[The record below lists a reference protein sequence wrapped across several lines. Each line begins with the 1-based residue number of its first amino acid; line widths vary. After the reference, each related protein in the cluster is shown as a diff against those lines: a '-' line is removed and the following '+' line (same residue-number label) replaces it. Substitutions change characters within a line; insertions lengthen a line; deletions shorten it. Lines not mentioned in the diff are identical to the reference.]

1 MVDFEIPLKYGMRT
15 PMTSTLFGKTFRVV
29 ENPHEQDAAIELIEG
44 EFKGL
49 VYQYGKVGFED
60 GKPNINFERTIRR
73 LPDSGEELDNLLN
86 NNDLNNLMGNI
97 LVEIMQEQIQKEE
110 GNDNTISDTDT

>member
-1 MVDFEIPLKYGMRT
+1 MK
-15 PMTSTLFGKTFRVV
+15 STLFGKTFRVV

-44 EFKGL
+44 DFKGL

-97 LVEIMQEQIQKEE
+97 LVEIMQEQMQKEE
-110 GNDNTISDTDT
+110 KDG

>member
-1 MVDFEIPLKYGMRT
+1 MRIL
-15 PMTSTLFGKTFRVV
+15 MKSTLFGKTYRVV

-49 VYQYGKVGFED
+49 VYQYGKVGFEE
-60 GKPNINFERTIRR
+60 GKPNINFQRTIRR

-86 NNDLNNLMGNI
+86 NNDLNNLMGDI
-97 LVEIMQEQIQKEE
+97 LVEIMQEQMKREK
-110 GNDNTISDTDT
+110 NDTISDIDE

>member
-1 MVDFEIPLKYGMRT
+1 
-15 PMTSTLFGKTFRVV
+15 MTSTLFGKTFRVV
-29 ENPHEQDAAIELIEG
+29 ENPHEQDAAIEIIEG
-44 EFKGL
+44 DFKGL

-110 GNDNTISDTDT
+110 KDV

>member
-1 MVDFEIPLKYGMRT
+1 MK
-15 PMTSTLFGKTFRVV
+15 STLFGKIYRVV
-29 ENPHEQDAAIELIEG
+29 ENPHEQDAAIEIIDG

-86 NNDLNNLMGNI
+86 NNDLNKVMGDI
-97 LVEIMQEQIQKEE
+97 LVEIMQEQMKKEE
-110 GNDNTISDTDT
+110 ENDNTISDTDT

>member
-1 MVDFEIPLKYGMRT
+1 
-15 PMTSTLFGKTFRVV
+15 MTSTLFGKTFRVV

>member
-1 MVDFEIPLKYGMRT
+1 HLKYGMRIL
-15 PMTSTLFGKTFRVV
+15 MKSTLFGKIYRVV
-29 ENPHEQDAAIELIEG
+29 ENPHEQDAAIEIIDG

-49 VYQYGKVGFED
+49 VYQYGKVGFEE

-86 NNDLNNLMGNI
+86 NNDLNKVMGDI
-97 LVEIMQEQIQKEE
+97 LVEIMQEQMKKEE
-110 GNDNTISDTDT
+110 ENDNTISDTDT

>member
-1 MVDFEIPLKYGMRT
+1 
-15 PMTSTLFGKTFRVV
+15 MTLTLFGKTFRVV
-29 ENPHEQDAAIELIEG
+29 ENPHEQDAAIEIIDG

-97 LVEIMQEQIQKEE
+97 LVEIMQEQIQKEKK
-110 GNDNTISDTDT
+110 

>member
-1 MVDFEIPLKYGMRT
+1 MKL
-15 PMTSTLFGKTFRVV
+15 TLFGKTFRVV
-29 ENPHEQDAAIELIEG
+29 ENPHEQDAAIEIIEG
-44 EFKGL
+44 DFKGL

-97 LVEIMQEQIQKEE
+97 LVEIMHCLLY
-110 GNDNTISDTDT
+110 TSDAADE

>member
-1 MVDFEIPLKYGMRT
+1 MKL
-15 PMTSTLFGKTFRVV
+15 TLFGKTFRVV
-29 ENPHEQDAAIELIEG
+29 ENPHEQDAAIEIIEG
-44 EFKGL
+44 DFKGL

-110 GNDNTISDTDT
+110 KDV

>member
-1 MVDFEIPLKYGMRT
+1 
-15 PMTSTLFGKTFRVV
+15 MTLTLFGKTFRVV
-29 ENPHEQDAAIELIEG
+29 ENPHEQDAAIEIIEG
-44 EFKGL
+44 DFKGL

-60 GKPNINFERTIRR
+60 GKPNIKFERTIRR

-110 GNDNTISDTDT
+110 KDV

>member
-1 MVDFEIPLKYGMRT
+1 
-15 PMTSTLFGKTFRVV
+15 MTLTLFGKTFRVV
-29 ENPHEQDAAIELIEG
+29 ENPHEQDAAIEIIEG
-44 EFKGL
+44 DFKGL

-97 LVEIMQEQIQKEE
+97 LVEIMQEQIQKEKK
-110 GNDNTISDTDT
+110 

>member
-1 MVDFEIPLKYGMRT
+1 MK
-15 PMTSTLFGKTFRVV
+15 STLFGKAYRVV

-49 VYQYGKVGFED
+49 VYQYGKVGFEE
-60 GKPNINFERTIRR
+60 GKPNINFQRTIRR

-86 NNDLNNLMGNI
+86 NSELNNLMGDI
-97 LVEIMQEQIQKEE
+97 LVEIMQEQMKREKNGE
-110 GNDNTISDTDT
+110 TNTISDIDE

>member
-1 MVDFEIPLKYGMRT
+1 MRIQ
-15 PMTSTLFGKTFRVV
+15 MTLTLFGKTFRVV
-29 ENPHEQDAAIELIEG
+29 ENPHEQDAAIEIIEG
-44 EFKGL
+44 DFKGL

-110 GNDNTISDTDT
+110 KDV

>member
-1 MVDFEIPLKYGMRT
+1 MK
-15 PMTSTLFGKTFRVV
+15 STLFGKIYRIV
-29 ENPHEQDAAIELIEG
+29 ENPHEQDAAIEIIDG

-97 LVEIMQEQIQKEE
+97 LVEIMQEQIQKEKK
-110 GNDNTISDTDT
+110 

>member
-1 MVDFEIPLKYGMRT
+1 
-15 PMTSTLFGKTFRVV
+15 MTSTLFGKTFRVV

-97 LVEIMQEQIQKEE
+97 LVEIMQEQMQKEE
-110 GNDNTISDTDT
+110 KDG

>member
-1 MVDFEIPLKYGMRT
+1 MMVDFEIPLKYGMRIL
-15 PMTSTLFGKTFRVV
+15 MKSTLFGKTFRVV

-44 EFKGL
+44 DFKGL

-97 LVEIMQEQIQKEE
+97 LVEIMQEQMQKEE
-110 GNDNTISDTDT
+110 KDG

>member
-1 MVDFEIPLKYGMRT
+1 
-15 PMTSTLFGKTFRVV
+15 MTLTLFGKTFRVV
-29 ENPHEQDAAIELIEG
+29 ENPHEQDAAIEIIEG
-44 EFKGL
+44 DFKGL

-110 GNDNTISDTDT
+110 KDV

>member
-1 MVDFEIPLKYGMRT
+1 
-15 PMTSTLFGKTFRVV
+15 MTSTLFGKTYRVV